1 VSASYILSRILNF
14 TLKINVSYSFYE
26 AKGHLLNSYITHKED
41 KFMKVHEIAALI
53 ENAAPSELAYPWD
66 NVGILC
72 GDKDKEVKKAL
83 VTLDV
88 NENTVNEAV
97 SEKCDMIISHHPI
110 FLNGV
115 KRIDYSTS
123 EGRMIKTLIKN
134 DIAVFAAHT
143 NMDTA
148 ENGINSALAE
158 LFSLQNIKIIEKN
171 GENTGLGRYGELI
184 KSVTLKE
191 FAKTV
196 KTYLNTPFVRVS
208 GNLDNIVKT
217 VAVASGSCSDIIPEA
232 LKKGCDVII
241 TADMKYHNTIENVE
255 SGIAVIDA
263 GHYPTEIIVMDI
275 FEEIL
280 KDTGIKT
287 IKSKNKDIFNFI

>member
-1 VSASYILSRILNF
+1 
-14 TLKINVSYSFYE
+14 
-26 AKGHLLNSYITHKED
+26 
-41 KFMKVHEIAALI
+41 MKVHEIADLI

-72 GDKDKEVKKAL
+72 GDNDKEVKKAL

-88 NENTVNEAV
+88 NEYTVNEAV

-110 FLNGV
+110 LLNGI
-115 KRIDYSTS
+115 KRINYSTS

-158 LFSLQNIKIIEKN
+158 LFSLQNIKILEKN
-171 GENTGLGRYGELI
+171 GENTGLGRYGDLI

-191 FAKTV
+191 FAQTV

-208 GNLDNIVKT
+208 GNLDKIIKT

-280 KDTGIKT
+280 KDTGIQT
-287 IKSKNKDIFNFI
+287 VKSKNKDIFNFI

>member
-1 VSASYILSRILNF
+1 
-14 TLKINVSYSFYE
+14 
-26 AKGHLLNSYITHKED
+26 
-41 KFMKVHEIAALI
+41 MKVHEIADLI

-72 GDKDKEVKKAL
+72 GDNDKEVKKAL

-88 NENTVNEAV
+88 NEYTVNEAV

-110 FLNGV
+110 LLNGI
-115 KRIDYSTS
+115 KRINYSTS

-158 LFSLQNIKIIEKN
+158 LFSLQNIKILEKN
-171 GENTGLGRYGELI
+171 GENTGLGRYGDLI
-184 KSVTLKE
+184 KSITLKE
-191 FAKTV
+191 FAQTV

-208 GNLDNIVKT
+208 GNLDKIIKT

-280 KDTGIKT
+280 KDTGIQT
-287 IKSKNKDIFNFI
+287 VKSKNKDIFNFI